1 MSDYSNVS
9 QQISDPISENLANGD
24 IGDCRSSIEDRGH
37 LARIFF
43 FPNNL

>member
-24 IGDCRSSIEDRGH
+24 IADRRSWIKGSAGI
-37 LARIFF
+37 LPASL
-43 FPNNL
+43 P